1 MQAFARVGAI
11 RPQDLA
17 LPRNFRYVTCAS
29 DARDCLRLLDCAS
42 CSVEPPKAAAL
53 RDKVLARLFKCAIID
68 QKRELADGYTLDAE
82 SSAALEASLEC
93 PLLPPG
99 LQPQR
104 STLPFMRCAAMDRSR
119 EYARTFLRG
128 LHQP

>member
-1 MQAFARVGAI
+1 VSAVGAI
-11 RPQDLA
+11 RPHDSA
-17 LPRNFRYVTCAS
+17 LPRNFRYVTCATN
-29 DARDCLRLLDCAS
+29 ARECLRLLDSAS
-42 CSVEPPKAAAL
+42 CSIEAPKAAAL
-53 RDKVLARLFKCAIID
+53 RDKVLARLFKCAIIER
-68 QKRELADGYTLDAE
+68 KRELADGYALDAE

-119 EYARTFLRG
+119 EYARTFL
-128 LHQP
+128 